1 VFKYVYS
8 HVCEYVYVCVVVYN
22 KGGNKLKTLTTN
34 IEKGGTGKSSTV
46 YNLAEKVSEEA
57 SVLLIDKDKS
67 GNLTDRYSKYDY
79 GLLKDENKISNLYKG
94 KEIEPIHIHKNLDL
108 LAGGP
113 ELAEM
118 EDYIRDK
125 PNSRLILFSWFVKNI
140 DVLQKK
146 YDYIFIDTHNDTSL
160 ITQNAWAVSDI
171 ILGVSD
177 PSMDGFKALLKL
189 GRDIDTLSKELVE
202 VRTGESY
209 LVADYYFI
217 GNKVKHNTN
226 SSKEFLEIIS
236 KEPNYL
242 GYIPDKELIN
252 TANLEMTPLVELAK
266 SKDIYNKHKKF
277 FDQTWELYD
286 IILNKLNG
294 SDQ

>member
-1 VFKYVYS
+1 MIIK
-8 HVCEYVYVCVVVYN
+8 E
-22 KGGNKLKTLTTN
+22 GNYLKTLTVN
-34 IEKGGTGKSSTV
+34 IEKGGTGKSSTI
-46 YNLAEKVSEEA
+46 YNVAEKVSKTA
-57 SVLLIDKDKS
+57 SVLLIDQDKS

-79 GLLKDENKISNLYKG
+79 GLMKDENKISNLYKG
-94 KEIEPIHIHKNLDL
+94 KNLEPIHIHKNLDL
-108 LAGGP
+108 LAGGH
-113 ELAEM
+113 ELADM
-118 EDYIRDK
+118 EDFIRDK
-125 PNSRLILFSWFVKNI
+125 PNNRLILFSWFVKNI
-140 DVLQKK
+140 EVLQKK
-146 YDYIFIDTHNDTSL
+146 YDYILIDTHNDTSL

-189 GRDIDTLSKELVE
+189 GRDIDTLRKELVE

-209 LVADYYFI
+209 LIADYYFI

-252 TANLEMTPLVELAK
+252 TANLEMIPLVEYSENKEL
-266 SKDIYNKHKKF
+266 YNKHKNF
-277 FDQTWELYD
+277 FNQTWKVYD
-286 IILNKLNG
+286 TILNKLNG

>member
-1 VFKYVYS
+1 MKIK
-8 HVCEYVYVCVVVYN
+8 E
-22 KGGNKLKTLTTN
+22 GNYLKTLTVN

-46 YNLAEKVSEEA
+46 YNVAEKVSKTA
-57 SVLLIDKDKS
+57 SVLLIDQDKS

-79 GLLKDENKISNLYKG
+79 GLMKDENKISNLYKG
-94 KEIEPIHIHKNLDL
+94 KNLEPIHIHNNLDL
-108 LAGGP
+108 LAGGH
-113 ELAEM
+113 ELADM
-118 EDYIRDK
+118 EDFIRDK
-125 PNSRLILFSWFVKNI
+125 PNNRLILFSWFVKNI
-140 DVLQKK
+140 EVLQKK

-189 GRDIDTLSKELVE
+189 GRDIDTLRKELVE

-209 LVADYYFI
+209 LIADYYFI

-252 TANLEMTPLVELAK
+252 TANLEMIPLVEYSENKEL
-266 SKDIYNKHKKF
+266 YNKHKNF
-277 FDQTWELYD
+277 FNQTWKVYD
-286 IILNKLNG
+286 TILNKLNG

>member
-1 VFKYVYS
+1 MIIK
-8 HVCEYVYVCVVVYN
+8 E
-22 KGGNKLKTLTTN
+22 GNYLKTLTVN
-34 IEKGGTGKSSTV
+34 IEKGGTGKSSTI
-46 YNLAEKVSEEA
+46 YNVAEKVSKTA
-57 SVLLIDKDKS
+57 SVLLIDQDKS

-79 GLLKDENKISNLYKG
+79 GLMKDENKISNLYKG
-94 KEIEPIHIHKNLDL
+94 KNLQPIHIHKNLDL
-108 LAGGP
+108 LAGGH
-113 ELAEM
+113 ELADM
-118 EDYIRDK
+118 EDFIRDK
-125 PNSRLILFSWFVKNI
+125 PNNRLILFSWFVKNI
-140 DVLQKK
+140 EVLQKK

-189 GRDIDTLSKELVE
+189 GRDIDTLRKELVE

-209 LVADYYFI
+209 LIADYYFI

-252 TANLEMTPLVELAK
+252 TANLEMIPLVEYSENKEL
-266 SKDIYNKHKKF
+266 YNKHKNF
-277 FDQTWELYD
+277 FNQTWKVYD
-286 IILNKLNG
+286 TILNKLNG

>member
-1 VFKYVYS
+1 MIIK
-8 HVCEYVYVCVVVYN
+8 E
-22 KGGNKLKTLTTN
+22 GNYLKTLTVN
-34 IEKGGTGKSSTV
+34 IEKGGTGKSSTI
-46 YNLAEKVSEEA
+46 YNVAEKVSKTA
-57 SVLLIDKDKS
+57 SVLLIDQDKS

-79 GLLKDENKISNLYKG
+79 GLMKDENKISNLYKG
-94 KEIEPIHIHKNLDL
+94 KNLEPIHIHKNLDL
-108 LAGGP
+108 LAGGH
-113 ELAEM
+113 ELADM
-118 EDYIRDK
+118 EDFIRDK
-125 PNSRLILFSWFVKNI
+125 PNNRLILFSWFVKNI
-140 DVLQKK
+140 EVLQNK

-189 GRDIDTLSKELVE
+189 GRDIDTLRKELVE

-209 LVADYYFI
+209 LIADYYFI

-252 TANLEMTPLVELAK
+252 TANLEMIPLVEYSENKEL
-266 SKDIYNKHKKF
+266 YNKHKNF
-277 FDQTWELYD
+277 FNQTWKVYD
-286 IILNKLNG
+286 TILNKLNG

>member
-1 VFKYVYS
+1 MKIK
-8 HVCEYVYVCVVVYN
+8 E
-22 KGGNKLKTLTTN
+22 GNYLKTLTVN

-46 YNLAEKVSEEA
+46 YNVAEKVSKTA
-57 SVLLIDKDKS
+57 SVLLIDQDKS

-79 GLLKDENKISNLYKG
+79 GLMKDENKISNLYKG
-94 KEIEPIHIHKNLDL
+94 KNLEPIHIHNKLDL
-108 LAGGP
+108 LAGGH
-113 ELAEM
+113 ELADM
-118 EDYIRDK
+118 EDFIRDK
-125 PNSRLILFSWFVKNI
+125 PNNRLILFSWFVKNI
-140 DVLQKK
+140 EVLQKK

-189 GRDIDTLSKELVE
+189 GRDIDTLRKELVE

-209 LVADYYFI
+209 LIADYYFI

-252 TANLEMTPLVELAK
+252 TANLEMIPLVEYSENKEL
-266 SKDIYNKHKKF
+266 YNKHKNF
-277 FDQTWELYD
+277 FNQTWKVYD
-286 IILNKLNG
+286 TILNKLNG

>member
-1 VFKYVYS
+1 M
-8 HVCEYVYVCVVVYN
+8 
-22 KGGNKLKTLTTN
+22 KTLTVN

-46 YNLAEKVSEEA
+46 YNVAEKVSKIA
-57 SVLLIDKDKS
+57 SVLLIDQDKS

-79 GLLKDENKISNLYKG
+79 GLMKDENKISNLYKG
-94 KEIEPIHIHKNLDL
+94 KNLEPIHIHKNLDL
-108 LAGGP
+108 LAGGH
-113 ELAEM
+113 ELADM
-118 EDYIRDK
+118 EDFIRDK
-125 PNSRLILFSWFVKNI
+125 PNNRLILFSWFVKNI
-140 DVLQKK
+140 EVLQKK

-189 GRDIDTLSKELVE
+189 RRDIDTLRKELVE

-209 LVADYYFI
+209 LIADYYFI

-252 TANLEMTPLVELAK
+252 TANLEMIPLVEYSENKEL
-266 SKDIYNKHKKF
+266 YNKHKNF
-277 FDQTWELYD
+277 FNQTWKVYD
-286 IILNKLNG
+286 TILNKLNG

>member
-1 VFKYVYS
+1 MKIK
-8 HVCEYVYVCVVVYN
+8 E
-22 KGGNKLKTLTTN
+22 GNYLKTLTVN

-46 YNLAEKVSEEA
+46 YNVAEKVSKIA
-57 SVLLIDKDKS
+57 SVLLIDQDKS
-67 GNLTDRYSKYDY
+67 GNLTDRYSKSDY
-79 GLLKDENKISNLYKG
+79 GLMKDENKISNLYKG
-94 KEIEPIHIHKNLDL
+94 KNLEPIHIHKNLDL
-108 LAGGP
+108 LAGGH
-113 ELAEM
+113 ELADM
-118 EDYIRDK
+118 EDFIRDK
-125 PNSRLILFSWFVKNI
+125 PNNRLILFSWFVKNI
-140 DVLQKK
+140 EVLQKK

-189 GRDIDTLSKELVE
+189 GRDIDTLRKELVE

-209 LVADYYFI
+209 LIADYYFI

-252 TANLEMTPLVELAK
+252 TANLEMIPLVEYSENKEL
-266 SKDIYNKHKKF
+266 YNKHKNF
-277 FDQTWELYD
+277 FNQTWKVYD
-286 IILNKLNG
+286 TILNKLNG

>member
-1 VFKYVYS
+1 MKIK
-8 HVCEYVYVCVVVYN
+8 E
-22 KGGNKLKTLTTN
+22 GNYLKTVTVN

-46 YNLAEKVSEEA
+46 YNVAEKVSKIA
-57 SVLLIDKDKS
+57 SVLLIDQDKS

-79 GLLKDENKISNLYKG
+79 GLMKDENKISNLYKG
-94 KEIEPIHIHKNLDL
+94 KNLEPIHIHKNLDL
-108 LAGGP
+108 LAGGH
-113 ELAEM
+113 ELADM
-118 EDYIRDK
+118 EDFIRDK
-125 PNSRLILFSWFVKNI
+125 PNNRLILFSWFVKNI
-140 DVLQKK
+140 EVLQKK

-189 GRDIDTLSKELVE
+189 GRDIDTLRKELVE

-209 LVADYYFI
+209 LIADYYFI

-252 TANLEMTPLVELAK
+252 TANLEMIPLVEYSENKEL
-266 SKDIYNKHKKF
+266 YNKHKNF
-277 FDQTWELYD
+277 FNQTWKVYD
-286 IILNKLNG
+286 TILNKLNG

>member
-1 VFKYVYS
+1 MKIK
-8 HVCEYVYVCVVVYN
+8 E
-22 KGGNKLKTLTTN
+22 GNYLKTLTVN

-46 YNLAEKVSEEA
+46 YNVAEKVSKTA
-57 SVLLIDKDKS
+57 SVLLIDQDKS

-79 GLLKDENKISNLYKG
+79 GLMKDENKISNLYKG
-94 KEIEPIHIHKNLDL
+94 KNLEPIHIHKNLDL
-108 LAGGP
+108 LAGGH
-113 ELAEM
+113 ELADM
-118 EDYIRDK
+118 EDFIRDK
-125 PNSRLILFSWFVKNI
+125 PNNRLILFSWFVKNI
-140 DVLQKK
+140 EVLQKK

-189 GRDIDTLSKELVE
+189 GRDIDTLRKELVE

-209 LVADYYFI
+209 LIADYYFI

-252 TANLEMTPLVELAK
+252 TANLEMIPLVEYSENKEL
-266 SKDIYNKHKKF
+266 YNKHKNF
-277 FDQTWELYD
+277 FNQTWKVYD
-286 IILNKLNG
+286 TILNKLNG

>member
-1 VFKYVYS
+1 M
-8 HVCEYVYVCVVVYN
+8 
-22 KGGNKLKTLTTN
+22 KTLTVN
-34 IEKGGTGKSSTV
+34 IEKGGTGKSSTI
-46 YNLAEKVSEEA
+46 YNVAEKVSKTA
-57 SVLLIDKDKS
+57 SVLLIDQDKS

-79 GLLKDENKISNLYKG
+79 GLMKDENKISNLYKG
-94 KEIEPIHIHKNLDL
+94 KNLEPIHIHKNLDL
-108 LAGGP
+108 LAGGH
-113 ELAEM
+113 ELADM
-118 EDYIRDK
+118 EDFIRDK
-125 PNSRLILFSWFVKNI
+125 PNNRLILFSWFVKNI
-140 DVLQKK
+140 EVLQNK

-189 GRDIDTLSKELVE
+189 GRDIDTLRKELVE

-209 LVADYYFI
+209 LIADYYFI

-252 TANLEMTPLVELAK
+252 TANLEMIPLVEYSENKEL
-266 SKDIYNKHKKF
+266 YNKHKNF
-277 FDQTWELYD
+277 FNQTWKVYD
-286 IILNKLNG
+286 TILNKLNG

>member
-1 VFKYVYS
+1 MKIK
-8 HVCEYVYVCVVVYN
+8 E
-22 KGGNKLKTLTTN
+22 GNYLKTLTVN

-46 YNLAEKVSEEA
+46 YNVAEKVSKIA
-57 SVLLIDKDKS
+57 SVLLIDQDKS

-79 GLLKDENKISNLYKG
+79 GLMKDENKISNLYKG
-94 KEIEPIHIHKNLDL
+94 KNLEPIHIHKNLDL
-108 LAGGP
+108 LAGGH
-113 ELAEM
+113 ELADM
-118 EDYIRDK
+118 EDFIRDK
-125 PNSRLILFSWFVKNI
+125 RNHGLILFSWFVKNI
-140 DVLQKK
+140 EVLQNK

-189 GRDIDTLSKELVE
+189 GRDIDTLRKELVE

-209 LVADYYFI
+209 LIADYYFI

-252 TANLEMTPLVELAK
+252 TANLEMIPLVEYSENKEL
-266 SKDIYNKHKKF
+266 YNKHKNF
-277 FDQTWELYD
+277 FNQTWKVYD
-286 IILNKLNG
+286 TILNKLNG